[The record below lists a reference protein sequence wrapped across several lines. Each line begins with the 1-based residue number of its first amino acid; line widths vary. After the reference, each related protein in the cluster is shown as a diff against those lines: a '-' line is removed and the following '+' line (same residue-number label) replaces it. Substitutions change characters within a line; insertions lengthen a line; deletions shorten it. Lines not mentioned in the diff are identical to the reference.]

1 MSVKHSNI
9 SIFVPHLGCPNQ
21 CAFCNQRHIACVSDI
36 PTEDTVHSAVETA
49 TKSKNYNSETTEIA
63 FFGGSFTAIDE
74 DYMISLLSAAKRYV
88 DDRTVAGIRISTRPD
103 CIDEKK
109 LEILKGFGVTAIE
122 LGAQSMFDD
131 VLLKNKR
138 GHTADD
144 VCKASSLIKKYGFSL
159 GLQMMTGLY
168 GSDEKKDILTSEK
181 IIELSPDTVRIY
193 PTIVLCN
200 TDLEALYKS
209 GTYKPMSLDAAVEL
223 VSDILS
229 RFLETDI
236 NVIRTGLHTI
246 DTDKYVAGPWHP
258 SFRELCDSTILFRKA
273 LQKLT
278 KAGEYTIFVNDK
290 SLSKMI
296 GQKRENINKLK
307 ERGFICDVLADK
319 NLGEYDL
326 IIKEK

>member
-21 CAFCNQRHIACVSDI
+21 CTFCNQRHIACVSVV
-36 PTEDTVHSAVETA
+36 PTEDTVHSAVKIAKE
-49 TKSKNYNSETTEIA
+49 SPNYNSKTTEIA
-63 FFGGSFTAIDE
+63 FFGGSFTAIDKG
-74 DYMISLLSAAKRYV
+74 YMLSLLSAAKGYV
-88 DDRTVAGIRISTRPD
+88 DDGTVLGIRISTRPD
-103 CIDEKK
+103 CIDEEK
-109 LEILKGFGVTAIE
+109 LELLRSYGVTAIE

-138 GHTADD
+138 GHTVDD
-144 VCKASSLIKKYGFSL
+144 VYKASLLIKQYGFSL

-168 GSDEKKDILTSEK
+168 GSDDKKDILTAEK

-200 TDLEALYKS
+200 TDLELLYKS
-209 GTYKPMSLDAAVEL
+209 GTYKPLSLEAAVEL
-223 VSDILS
+223 VSDILL
-229 RFLETDI
+229 RFEKTNI

-258 SFRELCDSTILFRKA
+258 SFRELCDSRILLRKA
-273 LQKLT
+273 LSELKQ
-278 KAGEYTIFVNDK
+278 AGEYTIFVNDK

-296 GQKRENINKLK
+296 GQKRENINRLK
-307 ERGFICDVLADK
+307 ERGFTCRVLADE